1 MRTAVG
7 LGSNLGDRLD
17 NLRAARKA
25 ILGLS
30 TVKPPILCSPI
41 YETDPVDCERGA
53 EKFLNAVV
61 EFDYEGDPA
70 NLLEQ
75 LIRIEEG
82 LGRRRD
88 HAKNVS
94 RTIDIDLLYCGERNI
109 ENERLQLPH
118 PAYALEKV
126 CSSTSGRYPA
136 RPHFAWP
143 EKNCQ
148 RVAEGIGEVWRGNSL
163 RRKLV
168 ISKRA
173 TPRREKRREDARTRA
188 GRQCALQS
196 TSPHR
201 RQCEI
206 LKEPNFVS
214 RQLLECGASSHR
226 FSEQACVLKSAADL
240 PASGHEGFSPNE
252 ATR

>member
-7 LGSNLGDRLD
+7 LGSNLGDRLG

-30 TVKPPILCSPI
+30 TVKPPILSSPI

-70 NLLEQ
+70 NLLKQ
-75 LIRIEEG
+75 LSRIEEG

-109 ENERLQLPH
+109 ENEGLQLPH
-118 PAYALEKV
+118 PRMHLRKFVLQPLADIRSELILPGQTRTV
-126 CSSTSGRYPA
+126 C
-136 RPHFAWP
+136 
-143 EKNCQ
+143 ELL
-148 RVAEGIGEVWRGNSL
+148 AE
-163 RRKLV
+163 
-168 ISKRA
+168 
-173 TPRREKRREDARTRA
+173 
-188 GRQCALQS
+188 
-196 TSPHR
+196 
-201 RQCEI
+201 
-206 LKEPNFVS
+206 LKEPGEVVRLANS
-214 RQLLECGASSHR
+214 W
-226 FSEQACVLKSAADL
+226 
-240 PASGHEGFSPNE
+240 
-252 ATR
+252 